1 MVGIEFLFY
10 KLNFLANWRRTLLY
24 K

>member
-1 MVGIEFLFY
+1 MLGIEFLFY
-10 KLNFLANWRRTLLY
+10 KLNFLANWRRPLLY